1 MITLLHASAGTFG
14 DNELLMP
21 VLLLGGGLTLL
32 LVSAH
37 FLVDF
42 AKWAAQKYGVSQL
55 TIGLTI
61 IAFGTST
68 PELALNVVS
77 AASGESGAKLAFG
90 NVVGSNIANIG
101 LVLAVACLVRPVLAA
116 RNIRYVYYPL
126 LLVTEILLLVL
137 VSARREITWVDG
149 VILLAAL
156 PIAVYVLH
164 AIANRL
170 DSDEVE
176 VEAEASTRN
185 GLTIAA
191 LLVLSLFMLLAGAK
205 LAEVGAVTL
214 AGLAGLSEAAIGL
227 TVVAIATSL
236 PESFTAI
243 IAAKRGQSDLAIG
256 TVLGSNVFNILS
268 VLAITSIVAGSVPIP
283 EHLGWTSFSGMMFFT
298 LAIAP
303 IYYKHQRNKR
313 KPPELQSEGTS
324 LGRLWGGIM
333 LACWIGLMVFFV
345 TTGTNTKAH
354 TQDQAIKSA
363 SHLQPMAPAEMSQT
377 GLMTKLGKS

>member
-1 MITLLHASAGTFG
+1 MITLLHASSGTFG
-14 DNELLMP
+14 GNELLMP
-21 VLLLGGGLTLL
+21 VLLLGGGLALL

-55 TIGLTI
+55 TIGLTV

-126 LLVTEILLLVL
+126 LVGTEILLLVL
-137 VSARREITWVDG
+137 ATFTREITWVDG

-156 PIAVYVLH
+156 PIAVYILH
-164 AIANRL
+164 AIASRL
-170 DSDEVE
+170 DSDEAE
-176 VEAEASTRN
+176 VEGAPSTRH

-191 LLVLSLFMLLAGAK
+191 LLILSLFMLLAGAK
-205 LAEVGAVTL
+205 LAEVGAVKLAHL
-214 AGLAGLSEAAIGL
+214 AGLTEAAIGL

-243 IAAKRGQSDLAIG
+243 IAAKRGQSDLAMG

-283 EHLGWTSFSGMMFFT
+283 ESLGWTSLGGMMFFT

-303 IYYKHQRNKR
+303 IYYKNQRNKR
-313 KPPELQSEGTS
+313 KPPELQSKGTG

-345 TTGTNTKAH
+345 TTGTNTKAQ
-354 TQDQAIKSA
+354 TQEQTIKSA
-363 SHLQPMAPAEMSQT
+363 SHLQPMGMSRM
-377 GLMTKLGKS
+377 GLTTKLGQS